1 MNLTLS
7 ILKLPFEALYQL
19 LSQSSGELGL
29 RFRYW
34 LAGKRGVQV
43 GKQSK
48 LGPRFMSFGQGISIG
63 DQFSC
68 YWDCRIVS
76 EQSEIQIGKHVVF
89 SHHVDI
95 AAGPGGYIKIGDR
108 TSIAQ
113 FVVIRNC
120 AHRYTDIT
128 RPIQE
133 QGHSTGIIEIGAD
146 CLLAASAIILPNTQ
160 LGDGCVVGSGSVV
173 SGNFPA
179 YSIIAGH
186 PARIIGK
193 RS

>member
-1 MNLTLS
+1 MSVILS
-7 ILKLPFEALYQL
+7 ILKLPFEAPYQL
-19 LSQSSGELGL
+19 LSQSSGEFGE
-29 RFRYW
+29 RFRHW
-34 LAGKRGVQV
+34 LTAKRGVQL
-43 GKQSK
+43 GRQPKI
-48 LGPRFMSFGQGISIG
+48 GPRFMSFGKDISIG
-63 DQFSC
+63 DRFSC

-76 EQSEIQIGKHVVF
+76 EQSQIQIGNQVIF

-120 AHRYTDIT
+120 AHRYSDLT

-133 QGHSTGIIEIGAD
+133 QGHSVGTIEIGAD

-179 YSIIAGH
+179 YSVIAGH